1 MKIISFGT
9 TTAPQAT
16 QTQPTVQAPLVASI
30 KKKPFTDNF
39 YTKIKNSAD
48 MTDTVSVPRTVFK
61 GYLAFM
67 GGAFLTT
74 IGANISN
81 YNKALSTGLNI
92 AGLVSMIYGTFSFV
106 RPYIFKDIKGV
117 TK

>member
-9 TTAPQAT
+9 STAPQAS
-16 QTQPTVQAPLVASI
+16 QTPQTAQAPLISNT

-74 IGANISN
+74 IGANISK
-81 YNKALSTGLNI
+81 YSKGISTGLNI
-92 AGLVSMIYGTFSFV
+92 AGVASMIYGTYSFV

>member
-1 MKIISFGT
+1 MKITSFGT
-9 TTAPQAT
+9 SAVPQAS
-16 QTQPTVQAPLVASI
+16 QTTLATGK
-30 KKKPFTDNF
+30 KKKPFTDSF

-67 GGAFLTT
+67 SGAFLTT

-92 AGLVSMIYGTFSFV
+92 AGVASMIYGTYSFV